1 MPPSDLQSTYAD
13 ISETRRVLGFNPT
26 VSLREG
32 IREFVTWFKWYSNK
46 RRTSS
51 SSTEEINAQLE

>member
-26 VSLREG
+26 VSLKDG
-32 IREFVTWFKWYSNK
+32 IREFVSWFKSYSNR

-51 SSTEEINAQLE
+51 TDQINAKLE

>member
-13 ISETRRVLGFNPT
+13 ISETRKVLSFNPT

-32 IREFVTWFKWYSNK
+32 IHEFVTWFKWYSNK

-51 SSTEEINAQLE
+51 IGETNAQLE

>member
-13 ISETRRVLGFNPT
+13 ISETRKVLSFNPT

-32 IREFVTWFKWYSNK
+32 IHDFVTWFKWYSNK
-46 RRTSS
+46 RKISPA
-51 SSTEEINAQLE
+51 EETNAQLE

>member
-13 ISETRRVLGFNPT
+13 ISETRRVLGFNPA

-32 IREFVTWFKWYSNK
+32 IHEFVTWFKWYSNK
-46 RRTSS
+46 RRSS
-51 SSTEEINAQLE
+51 SREEINVQLE